1 MTDAQ
6 GPRSNARMLNDVTK
20 TYDTTFL
27 QILDDGMWTVY
38 EIVKRP
44 VAKVASRADA
54 DRLIGILKRAGDEA

>member
-20 TYDTTFL
+20 TYDTAL
-27 QILDDGMWTVY
+27 YSNDDGMWTVY